1 MSEQPEQKVHRVI
14 EESAGGDEGELRPTR
29 RQFTA
34 GALGAAAVAAIVP
47 GVAEAADKPLAAK
60 PPTGFVP
67 YSAPG
72 KVIEVKKAGS
82 LQENKLY
89 PKEDDAK
96 AMLTRALVEF
106 TGAADLNAAI
116 AKFIHKD
123 DIVCVK
129 VNGIARQN
137 MATAK
142 ELVMPVLEAMIA
154 NGVPAQN
161 ITVLE
166 QYGGFFTATRLNQQ
180 NLPAGVKM
188 SVHQNKDS
196 SMQERLIPGTGTRT
210 KFATALTNSTAVINF
225 SLVKDHSI
233 QGYTGVMK
241 NMTHGCSMNPHDF
254 HARDGRPQIAQMY
267 AQDVIKSRVRLNITD
282 AFKVMADGG
291 PLWKQPQFVKPYEAV
306 LVSTDPVA
314 MDTVGWGILEEHRK
328 QLGIKTLAEA
338 GREPTYIKA
347 AEGLGLGIHDR
358 SKIQHKVVTLA

>member
-1 MSEQPEQKVHRVI
+1 MSEKKVYEAI
-14 EESAGGDEGELRPTR
+14 EESSGPTR

-34 GALGAAAVAAIVP
+34 GAIAAATLVPTVAS
-47 GVAEAADKPLAAK
+47 AADKPFAAK
-60 PPTGFVP
+60 PPAGFVP
-67 YSAPG
+67 MSAPG
-72 KVIEVKKAGS
+72 KVVEVKKSGS

-96 AMLTRALVEF
+96 EMLTRALTEF

-116 AKFIHKD
+116 AKFIHKE

-142 ELVMPVLEAMIA
+142 ELVMPVLLAMIA
-154 NGVPAQN
+154 NGVKPEN

-180 NLPAGVKM
+180 NLPPGVKM

-196 SMQERLIPGTGTRT
+196 TTPDRLIPGTGTRT
-210 KFATALTNSTAVINF
+210 KFATALTNATAVINF
-225 SLVKDHSI
+225 SLIKDHSI

-254 HARDGRPQIAQMY
+254 HARDGRPQIAQLY

-314 MDTVGWGILEEHRK
+314 MDTVGWDILEQHRK

-347 AEGLGLGIHDR
+347 AEGLGLGVHDR
-358 SKIQHKVVTLA
+358 ARITHKVVNIA